1 MRLVFTTDAGETGG
15 VTAPPTTYTV
25 HARSDAGRRASISAA
40 QREIPLDAA
49 WDAASPS
56 GDPGPADLLL
66 SALAA
71 CLLKGLE
78 RARAM
83 MPFAYESAEIIV
95 TGRRQDAPPK
105 FVELEYDIRLVT
117 GESEHRIELL
127 HRNLRQFGTIT
138 NTLAAA
144 CDVHGVVRVAGGE
157 PPLPAG
163 VS

>member
-1 MRLVFTTDAGETGG
+1 MTT
-15 VTAPPTTYTV
+15 PPTTYTV
-25 HARSDAGRRASISAA
+25 HARSAPGHDASITAA
-40 QREIPLDAA
+40 ATEIPLDVLWGAEL
-49 WDAASPS
+49 PS
-56 GDPGPADLLL
+56 GLPGPADLLL

-83 MPFAYESAEIIV
+83 MPFEYESAEVTV
-95 TGRRQDAPPK
+95 TGRRQNTPPR
-105 FVELEYDIRLVT
+105 FVELEYDLRLVT
-117 GESEHRIELL
+117 PESERRVELL
-127 HRNLRQFGTIT
+127 HRNLREFGTIT

-144 CDVHGVVRVAGGE
+144 CDVHGTVRVVDG